1 MPWPFWLLERPHDFL
16 SGQKDPERSGVP
28 QEGGVPQMMNMF
40 VNCFRTTTVGTDRR
54 VRAAKDVHVMPIYL
68 RGACN
73 QLSAL

>member
-1 MPWPFWLLERPHDFL
+1 
-16 SGQKDPERSGVP
+16 
-28 QEGGVPQMMNMF
+28 MMNMF